1 MRDDSLGERS
11 VSTRLAC
18 HHRSRR
24 HGVSSGVTY
33 LANFPDG
40 GRTIRTHLIGLSL
53 PGTVGV
59 HDPWIVTRVERLD
72 RIVDGQGVSFE
83 VWVKSAPAQGT
94 TRTAGKNELS
104 VSQSAELSGA
114 PTVRFTFQLHDARVS
129 RWDGWWVVG
138 RLRCVG
144 RADET
149 TAAEAID
156 RALTDR
162 AQGVTLT
169 AAECEAVLTV
179 LIDPPDGLLGLRDE
193 LARHRRDHYH
203 G

>member
-18 HHRSRR
+18 HQRSRR

-33 LANFPDG
+33 LVNFPDG

-114 PTVRFTFQLHDARVS
+114 PTCDSRSSSMMRACRVGTAGGWSVDSDALGVPTS
-129 RWDGWWVVG
+129 RPQRR
-138 RLRCVG
+138 RLTER
-144 RADET
+144 
-149 TAAEAID
+149 
-156 RALTDR
+156 
-162 AQGVTLT
+162 
-169 AAECEAVLTV
+169 
-179 LIDPPDGLLGLRDE
+179 
-193 LARHRRDHYH
+193 
-203 G
+203 